1 MWSCTPRSVLPLVLP
16 PVLLLVPL
24 ALPGQL
30 KLVCDGMPALLMLLL
45 LLPPRALA
53 MLLLLLLQPL
63 LEKLLEEFQGLY
75 PGIQFPPL
83 PPKGELDLDKLKE
96 ATYFFS

>member
-1 MWSCTPRSVLPLVLP
+1 MLPLL
-16 PVLLLVPL
+16 
-24 ALPGQL
+24 
-30 KLVCDGMPALLMLLL
+30 
-45 LLPPRALA
+45 
-53 MLLLLLLQPL
+53 LLLLLLQPL

>member
-1 MWSCTPRSVLPLVLP
+1 MCSS
-16 PVLLLVPL
+16 LLLPRP
-24 ALPGQL
+24 AHHT
-30 KLVCDGMPALLMLLL
+30 PALLRCPP
-45 LLPPRALA
+45 LPHPPHAVPPLP
-53 MLLLLLLQPL
+53 LLQPL

>member
-1 MWSCTPRSVLPLVLP
+1 MLP
-16 PVLLLVPL
+16 PTTSRNKRYP
-24 ALPGQL
+24 P
-30 KLVCDGMPALLMLLL
+30 L
-45 LLPPRALA
+45 LLPLLP
-53 MLLLLLLQPL
+53 LLLLLQPL
-63 LEKLLEEFQGLY
+63 LEKLLEERHCLY